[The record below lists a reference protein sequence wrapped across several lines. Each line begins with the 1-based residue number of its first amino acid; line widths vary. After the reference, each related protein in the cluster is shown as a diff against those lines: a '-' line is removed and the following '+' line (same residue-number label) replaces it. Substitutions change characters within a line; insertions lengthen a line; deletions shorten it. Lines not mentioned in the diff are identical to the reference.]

1 MPTEQPNRLP
11 VLIDAD
17 DYNQVKT
24 VLYDSVLRLWDVV
37 DNLSRLQPRHSP
49 EYHVSIFGSAR
60 VKPDTPK
67 YAEIRSLAEQ
77 LVEMGCHVVTG
88 GGPGLMQA
96 ANEGAAKAAPND
108 PDRSIGIRVELE
120 FEQEVNPFVGE
131 VYEHKTFFS
140 RLHHFVLRSNGFVV
154 VGGGIGTA
162 LELLMIW
169 QLLQV
174 RKLYGT
180 PLVLVGDMWH
190 ELVEWADKHM
200 IQTPPEYASPKD
212 MEIPTCVKT
221 IEEAVAIIRKDY
233 DDWQAG
239 IP

>member
-1 MPTEQPNRLP
+1 
-11 VLIDAD
+11 
-17 DYNQVKT
+17 
-24 VLYDSVLRLWDVV
+24 
-37 DNLSRLQPRHSP
+37 
-49 EYHVSIFGSAR
+49 
-60 VKPDTPK
+60 
-67 YAEIRSLAEQ
+67 
-77 LVEMGCHVVTG
+77 MGCHVVTG

-190 ELVEWADKHM
+190 ELVEWADENM
-200 IQTPPEYASPKD
+200 IQTPPEYARPTDK
-212 MEIPTCVKT
+212 EIPTCLKT
-221 IEEAVAIIRKDY
+221 IDESVSIIRKDY